1 MNATAS
7 PGVSPVKLNDCIIQ
21 HLLNFILHS
30 SINNSLGF
38 DLGLSLDFSDD
49 LLKHHDDHEVDDCCG
64 SSEGVPLYPLY
75 KSLASALNQW
85 ITSGSSITVLETVSP
100 MSEDDSLKELRD
112 NWNDL
117 VSLKGSELVSLLNSI
132 SFELH
137 VQEPYFTQLKDGL
150 KTVEGRCA
158 VGDYNRIQP
167 GDLLFFN
174 KCLMLEVQ
182 DVHRYASFSE
192 MLEAESLEK
201 VLPGVMTIE
210 EGERIYRQF
219 YSKEKEQLNGVLAI
233 CVSKPA
239 SQPYKV
245 LSDIIVGLGY
255 KGIQRLLGLKHTV
268 GTIPEGLPPP
278 RSTLLNSFMLPQN
291 SDVKGCSLTD
301 GARALSKHVNRCC
314 SQYWGKLEGNDS
326 AKNQHALK
334 MITYIM
340 DHCKWLNVHIVRPHG
355 AVFEIRVPEGY
366 GARWSKDGTK
376 VVFGN

>member
-291 SDVKGCSLTD
+291 SDV
-301 GARALSKHVNRCC
+301 
-314 SQYWGKLEGNDS
+314 
-326 AKNQHALK
+326 
-334 MITYIM
+334 
-340 DHCKWLNVHIVRPHG
+340 
-355 AVFEIRVPEGY
+355 
-366 GARWSKDGTK
+366 
-376 VVFGN
+376 